1 MAAADTK
8 QSADT
13 PTGVVSVNVA
23 EGAPFPMGENEGF
36 RLGADSGGTQI
47 LQFGCHCCKSTNVL
61 ICTKTADGGWVLCR
75 APAAPQP
82 SQTATALERK
92 DVEVSTE
99 TWKDPGDSCEGV
111 DVKCSGKGPGKGRE
125 QEEQEVPTKA
135 EIQYAVCSSG
145 QSGDDVC
152 RDTQDRGVWTIQS
165 NQRGTLCC
173 TVVEPSTPHAAPVVE
188 DVIIKS
194 SSLRPLARCS
204 NSSTCSSWEGGE
216 PRIEDDTSSSTV
228 DPVASQTCLKD
239 AEPRSA
245 VHQVKHQKHSS
256 LEEREGQGTE
266 KLRPPEQQQQHS
278 RTTQSLCRTTDDQ
291 VQKDAVGSVITGGK
305 EKLQLHYPCS
315 NGDKISHSEAE
326 APAEDGPKLA
336 ASKEQ
341 QEQNKLQE
349 QPQQHAEPQKSEQ
362 QAREYPPDSQG
373 SGRVQTS
380 RSNSNISSTKKAQD
394 SAIAAMAP
402 YMSTREC
409 EGDGN
414 CLYRAFSD
422 QLYGSQDH
430 HLFLRW
436 LAVDVML
443 RCKDTFEAFVDESE
457 GPFERWLQTKRTYG
471 EWADYREM
479 HALLLLFGT
488 PIFVFDEHLQLL
500 QAFEPDPEKK
510 RLPNREGE
518 SLTPFRLMWHGKL
531 GHYTS
536 LHFVKEGFPIAR
548 GLMIG
553 QLEAEGLARL
563 VLSLATGTSSTSSGA
578 NGECVPSFSTP
589 ARDATGL
596 EEETLAECLQ
606 VSAQELAGIAA
617 EQELILAAI
626 KRQRLQQL
634 LPQTTRVVD
643 EIWNEARKEQEGW
656 TARLVKSQRSS
667 PLVAA
672 ATEPVQ
678 HPDMPL
684 RATEKRL
691 PPTAAPA
698 CASAA
703 AEDFGANS
711 RAYATASRI
720 YNGPVSRVP
729 CPPTSVCMVTC
740 RRPSGGNLQHT
751 AGPAGGVWSDSLP
764 GHVARYD
771 ARQRIWQEQLHLR
784 QRTTSTPIARYSQGP
799 AGRAHVISPVQGL
812 PAPGATRS
820 FGYTEQYAPQL
831 DYIEQQRHC
840 MQLPGG
846 RLVAVAPSGA
856 LRPVRHATLQHQRQ
870 SEQQQQLLPTR
881 PAAVTGQRQATSGS
895 NNGHAEDASWFSRWM
910 GRGNNS

>member
-422 QLYGSQDH
+422 QVNFCFGSKGGSPYVSG
-430 HLFLRW
+430 L
-436 LAVDVML
+436 
-443 RCKDTFEAFVDESE
+443 
-457 GPFERWLQTKRTYG
+457 
-471 EWADYREM
+471 
-479 HALLLLFGT
+479 
-488 PIFVFDEHLQLL
+488 
-500 QAFEPDPEKK
+500 
-510 RLPNREGE
+510 N
-518 SLTPFRLMWHGKL
+518 FRRRH
-531 GHYTS
+531 
-536 LHFVKEGFPIAR
+536 V
-548 GLMIG
+548 
-553 QLEAEGLARL
+553 
-563 VLSLATGTSSTSSGA
+563 
-578 NGECVPSFSTP
+578 N
-589 ARDATGL
+589 
-596 EEETLAECLQ
+596 
-606 VSAQELAGIAA
+606 VS
-617 EQELILAAI
+617 
-626 KRQRLQQL
+626 
-634 LPQTTRVVD
+634 
-643 EIWNEARKEQEGW
+643 
-656 TARLVKSQRSS
+656 
-667 PLVAA
+667 VA
-672 ATEPVQ
+672 
-678 HPDMPL
+678 H
-684 RATEKRL
+684 
-691 PPTAAPA
+691 
-698 CASAA
+698 
-703 AEDFGANS
+703 
-711 RAYATASRI
+711 
-720 YNGPVSRVP
+720 
-729 CPPTSVCMVTC
+729 
-740 RRPSGGNLQHT
+740 
-751 AGPAGGVWSDSLP
+751 
-764 GHVARYD
+764 
-771 ARQRIWQEQLHLR
+771 
-784 QRTTSTPIARYSQGP
+784 RTTDCNLCF
-799 AGRAHVISPVQGL
+799 V
-812 PAPGATRS
+812 S
-820 FGYTEQYAPQL
+820 FA
-831 DYIEQQRHC
+831 
-840 MQLPGG
+840 
-846 RLVAVAPSGA
+846 A
-856 LRPVRHATLQHQRQ
+856 LRVAGSPPVLTVACR
-870 SEQQQQLLPTR
+870 
-881 PAAVTGQRQATSGS
+881 
-895 NNGHAEDASWFSRWM
+895 
-910 GRGNNS
+910 